1 MADPNEVWNRGRTG
15 SGRGLERGLCPLPR
29 KIFKILSKS
38 HAFWRKIFPCFKMH
52 PVNRGGGRPPPSLN
66 PPLVKFIHLFSNSCV
81 TYRNIRV
88 IGGRPQGSARYL
100 ELRQFGRRVQKYGP
114 YRRRRTPVDRRRRV
128 VLIVTVSSILI
139 LMGRAGVQSLLGR
152 R

>member
-1 MADPNEVWNRGRTG
+1 VGGVWRGG
-15 SGRGLERGLCPLPR
+15 CV
-29 KIFKILSKS
+29 LSPEK
-38 HAFWRKIFPCFKMH
+38 FLKFYPKVMH
-52 PVNRGGGRPPPSLN
+52 FGAKFSLVLRCIRSIGGGRPPPSLN